1 MIYTEYIDVLSTY
14 FQQEEELDFLQT
26 YRIVKQEDVKNIKQL
41 TKPPFSVVVQSLL
54 NLMRDKGILAEQQAP
69 VIFVTEENIED
80 FIRDAETNYPDRKV
94 KLDELLRKILESREY
109 AELVQENL
117 SMFENSQT
125 WANENHKL
133 LSLREPHQ
141 TPLNVKKKATKK

>member
-1 MIYTEYIDVLSTY
+1 M
-14 FQQEEELDFLQT
+14 
-26 YRIVKQEDVKNIKQL
+26 
-41 TKPPFSVVVQSLL
+41 VVQSLL

-109 AELVQENL
+109 AELV
-117 SMFENSQT
+117 
-125 WANENHKL
+125 
-133 LSLREPHQ
+133 
-141 TPLNVKKKATKK
+141 

>member
-1 MIYTEYIDVLSTY
+1 
-14 FQQEEELDFLQT
+14 
-26 YRIVKQEDVKNIKQL
+26 
-41 TKPPFSVVVQSLL
+41 VVAQSLL

-109 AELVQENL
+109 VELV
-117 SMFENSQT
+117 
-125 WANENHKL
+125 
-133 LSLREPHQ
+133 
-141 TPLNVKKKATKK
+141 